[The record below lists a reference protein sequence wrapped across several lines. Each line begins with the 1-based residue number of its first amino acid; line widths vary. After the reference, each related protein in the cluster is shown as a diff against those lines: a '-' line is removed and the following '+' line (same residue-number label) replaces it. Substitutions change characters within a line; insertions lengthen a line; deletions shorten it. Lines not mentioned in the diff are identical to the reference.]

1 MPPRH
6 NLGEFIFEQFPRKTR
21 QDLGELVK
29 ELRNRFF
36 KVETVRIFWTQF
48 SNCDQKAGE
57 TTEEF
62 AIGLKHLYEKAH

>member
-1 MPPRH
+1 MV
-6 NLGEFIFEQFPRKTR
+6 EFIFEQFPRKTR

-36 KVETVRIFWTQF
+36 KVETIRIFWTEF
-48 SNCDQKAGE
+48 GSHDQKAGE

-62 AIGLKHLYEKAH
+62 AIELKHLYDKAH